1 MQQDQEDSLYAEQV
15 SRYLRSHP
23 QFFEQH
29 AHLLT
34 EIFLPSPHGNG
45 TISLTE
51 RQQLAQRDK
60 IRVME
65 SKMAQLIA
73 FAEQNDKISQHVHQ
87 FSVQLLASPGLD
99 GLSSLLAQSM
109 QQIFAVSHS
118 QLLIWHSPSD
128 PSLAQ
133 DKLFSPVPSAF
144 QDWVSS
150 LSLPHCGEKPVLAD
164 GVVPEQLQSFAF
176 MPLYKGVD
184 NKDIENKGGDK
195 KQVYGVLI
203 LGSEDAARFKA
214 DMGSVYLQRIGDLV
228 SAAVATQL

>member
-29 AHLLT
+29 AYLLT

-65 SKMAQLIA
+65 SKMSQLITY
-73 FAEQNDKISQHVHQ
+73 AEQNDKISGHVHQ
-87 FSVQLLASPGLD
+87 LSVQLLASPGLD

-118 QLLIWHSPSD
+118 QLLIWQAPSD

-133 DKLFSPVPSAF
+133 DKLFNPVPSAF

-150 LSLPHCGEKPVLAD
+150 LNLPYCGEKPALAE
-164 GVVPEQLQSFAF
+164 GVVPEHLLSFAF
-176 MPLYKGVD
+176 MPIYQD
-184 NKDIENKGGDK
+184 SHK
-195 KQVYGVLI
+195 KQACGVLI
-203 LGSEDAARFKA
+203 LGTEDAARFKV

-228 SAAVATQL
+228 SAAVSTHL

>member
-1 MQQDQEDSLYAEQV
+1 MQQDQEDPLYAEQV

-51 RQQLAQRDK
+51 RQQLSQRDK

-73 FAEQNDKISQHVHQ
+73 YAEQNDKTSGHVHQ
-87 FSVQLLASPGLD
+87 FSVQLLASPSLD
-99 GLSSLLAQSM
+99 GLNNLLAQSM
-109 QQIFAVSHS
+109 QDIFAVSHS
-118 QLLIWHSPSD
+118 QLLIWQAPSD
-128 PSLAQ
+128 PALAQ
-133 DKLFSPVPSAF
+133 DKLFSVVSSPF
-144 QDWVSS
+144 QDWVSA
-150 LSLPHCGEKPVLAD
+150 LSLPHCGEKPASAD
-164 GVVPEQLQSFAF
+164 GLVPESLQSFSF
-176 MPLYKGVD
+176 IPLSD
-184 NKDIENKGGDK
+184 E

-203 LGSEDAARFKA
+203 LGTEDPDRFKA
-214 DMGSVYLQRIGDLV
+214 EMGSLYLQRIGDLV
-228 SAAVATQL
+228 SAAVAAHL

>member
-1 MQQDQEDSLYAEQV
+1 MQQDQDEPLYAEQV

-65 SKMAQLIA
+65 SKMAQLISY
-73 FAEQNDKISQHVHQ
+73 AEQNDKISQHVHQ
-87 FSVQLLASPGLD
+87 FSVQLLASPSLD
-99 GLSSLLAQSM
+99 GLSNLLVQSM
-109 QQIFAVSHS
+109 QDIFAVSHS
-118 QLLIWHSPSD
+118 QLLIWQTPSD

-133 DKLFSPVPSAF
+133 DKLFSAVSSPF
-144 QDWVSS
+144 QDWVSG
-150 LSLPHCGEKPVLAD
+150 LSLPYCGEKPASAD
-164 GVVPEQLQSFAF
+164 GLVPASLQSFAF
-176 MPLYKGVD
+176 IPL
-184 NKDIENKGGDK
+184 GDK
-195 KQVYGVLI
+195 NQVYGVLI
-203 LGSEDAARFKA
+203 LGTEDPVRFKP
-214 DMGSVYLQRIGDLV
+214 DMGSMYLQRIGDLV
-228 SAAVATQL
+228 SAAVATHL